1 MGDKTNEI
9 EDSIKIILLGE
20 SGVGKT
26 NLINVFF
33 GFGFDKNTETTL
45 SSYCYDGEFQHKN
58 KTYSYSIWDTAGQ
71 EKFRAINKM
80 FIRDAKIIFI
90 VYSIDNKYSFDEV
103 DFWVNFVKENLG
115 TQKYIMALVANK
127 CDLYEDQM
135 VMDDEGQN
143 AANKYGIEFITTSAF
158 TNIITF
164 KNFVYELLNRYIE
177 MSLGHD
183 IRKNIVKINNDKKDT
198 KQKKCCSK

>member
-143 AANKYGIEFITTSAF
+143 AANKYGIEFITTSAL

-164 KNFVYELLNRYIE
+164 KNFVYELLARYIE

-183 IRKNIVKINNDKKDT
+183 IRKNIVKINYYE
-198 KQKKCCSK
+198 

>member
-164 KNFVYELLNRYIE
+164 KNFVYELLARYIE

-183 IRKNIVKINNDKKDT
+183 IRKNIVKINNDNKDT